1 MKSKLICL
9 LFLVVS
15 GISLA
20 QSKKMFIYLG
30 DEYFSKLDYVNAVEQ
45 YKLALSDSVANSTMV
60 YPYEVQITNR
70 KLSSKAN
77 VVVDSTLKV
86 TLEQY
91 LHHQVAWC
99 YYRIHDYPNA
109 EKHLTSTADEKAYPH
124 DGYYLAQSLMNNNK
138 YDEAISRFE
147 DYIRSPQADDELIH
161 AAQVSM
167 TGCHLAKSEREKP
180 SEVSVKMADTATF
193 NKGTANFATMYFD
206 QDQKLMFTSARAGG
220 VILNPEKQKSEYLCD
235 LYWVE
240 LKEDSTWSAP
250 TNFGR
255 PLNSA
260 QNDGAGSF
268 NNNNVI
274 FYTRWSEEKRTEQN
288 IYLARMINFKFF
300 EAYKL
305 DSSVNYPGYKSIQP
319 YVSMDGKTL
328 YFSSNRPGGLGGMD
342 IWKIAIDSMGNT
354 IGQPENLGSLV
365 NSDQDEVT
373 PFFHE
378 VSSTLFFSSNG
389 HGSMGGLDIFKSLY
403 DRENEAFSVPVN
415 LGMPIN
421 SSKDDAYMMWDSR
434 LSKGFFS
441 SDREPCKGGSC
452 YDIYEVVNEPIH
464 IYLSGYTYDKETE
477 AILPNTKLTFK
488 DVRGVFPP
496 YTIVT
501 DSNGYY
507 EKELSYGIELFIK
520 AQKINYFADATSL
533 NTNSIT
539 QTTSITRDF
548 YLKPIPQDEIEIE
561 GIEYDFNSDKL
572 RPASQ
577 AILDK
582 LFEFL
587 ELNNNISVE
596 INSHTDARGKDI
608 YNLDLSQRRA
618 KSCVDYLVSKG
629 IDPAR
634 LIPKGYGETQ
644 PNQLYGP
651 DKKPVLDA
659 NGKPI
664 LLTEAYIEAFKVKAE
679 REALHQKN
687 RRTTFKVVNQ

>member
-1 MKSKLICL
+1 MKSKIACL
-9 LFLVVS
+9 LFLVIS
-15 GISLA
+15 SMSLA
-20 QSKKMFIYLG
+20 QSKRIYIYKG
-30 DEYFSKLDYVNAVEQ
+30 NEYFNKLDYANAVEQ
-45 YKLALSDSVANSTMV
+45 YKLALSDSVALATMI
-60 YPYEVQITNR
+60 YPYETQVTNQ
-70 KLSSKAN
+70 KLSKSK
-77 VVVDSTLKV
+77 VVVDSNQRV
-86 TLEQY
+86 TMEQY
-91 LHHQVAWC
+91 LHHHVAWC
-99 YYRIHDYPNA
+99 YFRLHDYPNA
-109 EKHLTSTADEKAYPH
+109 EKHLKNTVAEKAYP
-124 DGYYLAQSLMNNNK
+124 DDSYYLAQSYMNNNK
-138 YDEAISRFE
+138 YEEAITQFE
-147 DYIRSPQADDELIH
+147 DYIRSPNADDELIH
-161 AAQVSM
+161 AAQVAM
-167 TGCHLAKSEREKP
+167 TGCYLAQEQISKTREI
-180 SEVSVKMADTATF
+180 SVRLADTSVF
-193 NKGTANFATMYFD
+193 NKGTASFATMYFD
-206 QDQKLMFTSARAGG
+206 KDQKLLFTSARSGG
-220 VILNPEKQKSEYLCD
+220 VILNEKQQSEYLCD
-235 LYWVE
+235 LYWVS
-240 LKEDSTWSAP
+240 LNEDSTWSAP

-288 IYLARMINFKFF
+288 IYLARMVNMKFF

-342 IWKIAIDSMGNT
+342 IWKIAIDSAGNT
-354 IGQPENLGSLV
+354 LGQPENLGSLI

-389 HGSMGGLDIFKSLY
+389 HGSMGGLDIFKALY
-403 DRENEAFSVPVN
+403 DRETSAFSVPMN

-421 SSKDDAYMMWDSR
+421 SSRDDAYMMWDSR

-441 SDREPCKGGSC
+441 SDREPCSGGSC

-464 IYLSGYTYDKETE
+464 IYLSGYSYNKETE
-477 AILPNTKLTFK
+477 EILPNVKLSFK
-488 DVRGVFPP
+488 DIRGAFPS

-501 DSNGYY
+501 DSNGFY
-507 EKELSYGIELFIK
+507 EKELNYGVELFIK
-520 AQKINYFADATSL
+520 GQKINYFADATSV

-548 YLKPIPQDEIEIE
+548 YLRPIPQDEIEID

-572 RPASQ
+572 RPASE
-577 AILDK
+577 AVLDK
-582 LFEFL
+582 LLEFL
-587 ELNNNISVE
+587 ELNNNIVVE
-596 INSHTDARGKDI
+596 INSHTDARGKDA

-629 IDPAR
+629 IAPER

-651 DKKPVLDA
+651 DKKPVLDV
-659 NGKPI
+659 NGNPVV
-664 LLTEAYIEAFKVKAE
+664 LTEAYIETFKVKNE
-679 REALHQKN
+679 RELLHQKN
-687 RRTTFKVVNQ
+687 RRTSFKVINQ

>member
-1 MKSKLICL
+1 MMKSKIICL
-9 LFLVVS
+9 LFLMIS
-15 GISLA
+15 GMSLA
-20 QSKKMFIYLG
+20 QSKKMYIYLG
-30 DEYFSKLDYVNAVEQ
+30 NEYFSKLDYANAVEQ
-45 YKLALSDSVANSTMV
+45 YKLALSDSVSRSTMT
-60 YPYEVQITNR
+60 YPYEIQVTNQ
-70 KLSSKAN
+70 KLSKSK
-77 VVVDSTLKV
+77 VEVDTSLKV
-86 TLEQY
+86 TMEEY
-91 LHHQVAWC
+91 LHHHIAWC
-99 YYRIHDYPNA
+99 YFRLHDYPNA
-109 EKHLTSTADEKAYPH
+109 EKHLKNTVEEKAYPH
-124 DGYYLAQSLMNNNK
+124 DSYYLAQSYMNNSK
-138 YDEAISRFE
+138 YDEAISQFE
-147 DYIRSPQADDELIH
+147 DYIRSPQADDELLH
-161 AAQVSM
+161 AAQVAM
-167 TGCHLAKSEREKP
+167 TGCYLAKEEIEKTREI
-180 SEVSVKMADTATF
+180 SVKMADTAVF
-193 NKGTANFATMYFD
+193 NRGTANFATMYFD
-206 QDQKLMFTSARAGG
+206 KDQKLMFTSARTGG
-220 VILNPEKQKSEYLCD
+220 VILNEKQQSEYLCD
-235 LYWVE
+235 LYWVS
-240 LKEDSTWSAP
+240 LNEDSTWSAP

-274 FYTRWSEEKRTEQN
+274 FYTRWSEEKKTEQH
-288 IYLARMINFKFF
+288 IYLARMMDMKFF

-319 YVSMDGKTL
+319 YVSMDGRTL

-342 IWKIAIDSMGNT
+342 IWKIAIDSAGNT
-354 IGQPENLGSLV
+354 HGQPENLGSLI

-389 HGSMGGLDIFKSLY
+389 HGSIGGLDIFKSHY
-403 DRENEAFSVPVN
+403 DRETEAFSVPSN

-421 SSKDDAYMMWDSR
+421 SSRDDAYMMWDSR

-441 SDREPCKGGSC
+441 SDREPCNGGSC

-464 IYLSGYTYDKETE
+464 IYLSGYSYNKETE
-477 AILPNTKLTFK
+477 EILPNVKLTFK
-488 DVRGVFPP
+488 DVRGVFPS
-496 YTIVT
+496 YNIVT

-507 EKELSYGIELFIK
+507 ERELTYGVELFIK
-520 AQKINYFADATSL
+520 GQKINYFADATSV

-548 YLKPIPQDEIEIE
+548 YLKPIPQEEIEIE

-577 AILDK
+577 AVLDK
-582 LFEFL
+582 LFDFL
-587 ELNNNISVE
+587 ELNNNIIVE
-596 INSHTDARGKDI
+596 INSHTDARGKDA

-629 IDPAR
+629 IDPSR

-659 NGKPI
+659 EGNPV
-664 LLTEAYIEAFKVKAE
+664 LLVEAYINTFKVKAE
-679 REALHQKN
+679 REVLHQKN
-687 RRTTFKVVNQ
+687 RRTSFKVINQ

>member
-1 MKSKLICL
+1 MKSKIICL
-9 LFLVVS
+9 LFLVMS
-15 GISLA
+15 GMSLA
-20 QSKKMFIYLG
+20 QSKKMYIYLG
-30 DEYFSKLDYVNAVEQ
+30 NEYFSKLDYANAIEQ
-45 YKLALSDSVANSTMV
+45 YKLALSDSVSMSTMT
-60 YPYEVQITNR
+60 YPYEVQVSNQ
-70 KLSSKAN
+70 KLSKSKTI
-77 VVVDSTLKV
+77 VVDSTLKV
-86 TLEQY
+86 TMEQY
-91 LHHQVAWC
+91 LHHHVAWC
-99 YYRIHDYPNA
+99 YYRLHDYPNA
-109 EKHLTSTADEKAYPH
+109 EKHLKSTADEKAYP
-124 DGYYLAQSLMNNNK
+124 DDSYYLAQSYMNNSK
-138 YDEAISRFE
+138 YNEAISQFE
-147 DYIRSPQADDELIH
+147 DYIRSPQADIELLH
-161 AAQVSM
+161 AAQVAM
-167 TGCHLAKSEREKP
+167 TGCYLAKEEIEKTREI
-180 SEVSVKMADTATF
+180 SVKMADTSVF
-193 NKGTANFATMYFD
+193 NKGTASFATMYFD
-206 QDQKLMFTSARAGG
+206 KDQKLMFTSARPGG
-220 VILNPEKQKSEYLCD
+220 VILNEKQKSEYLCD
-235 LYWVE
+235 LYWVS
-240 LKEDSTWSAP
+240 LKDDSTWTAP

-274 FYTRWSEEKRTEQN
+274 FYTRWSEEKKTEQH
-288 IYLARMINFKFF
+288 IYLARMMNMKFF
-300 EAYKL
+300 EAYRL
-305 DSSVNYPGYKSIQP
+305 DSAVNYPGYKSIQP
-319 YVSMDGKTL
+319 YVSMDGRTL

-342 IWKIAIDSMGNT
+342 IWKIAIDSAGNT
-354 IGQPENLGSLV
+354 IGQAENLGSLI

-389 HGSMGGLDIFKSLY
+389 HGSIGGLDIFKSHY
-403 DRENEAFSVPVN
+403 DRETEAFSVPSN

-441 SDREPCKGGSC
+441 SDREPCNGGSC

-464 IYLSGYTYDKETE
+464 IYLSGYSYNKETE
-477 AILPNTKLTFK
+477 EILPNVKLAFK

-507 EKELSYGIELFIK
+507 EKELSYGVELFIK
-520 AQKINYFADATSL
+520 GQKINYFADATSV

-548 YLKPIPQDEIEIE
+548 YLKPIPQEEIEID

-582 LFEFL
+582 LFDFL

-596 INSHTDARGKDI
+596 INSHTDSRGKDV

-629 IDPAR
+629 IAPER
-634 LIPKGYGETQ
+634 LIPKGYGETE

-659 NGKPI
+659 EGKPVMLI
-664 LLTEAYIEAFKVKAE
+664 ESYINTFKVKAE
-679 REALHQKN
+679 REVLHQKN
-687 RRTTFKVVNQ
+687 RRTSFRVINQ

>member
-30 DEYFSKLDYVNAVEQ
+30 DEYFNKLDYVNAVEQ
-45 YKLALSDSVANSTMV
+45 YKLALSDSVANTALV
-60 YPYEVQITNR
+60 YPYEIQITNR
-70 KLSSKAN
+70 KLSSKPN
-77 VVVDSTLKV
+77 VAVDSTLKV
-86 TLEQY
+86 TVEQY
-91 LHHQVAWC
+91 LNHQIAWC
-99 YYRIHDYPNA
+99 YYRIHNYPDA
-109 EKHLTSTADEKAYPH
+109 EKHLKSTADEKAYPH
-124 DGYYLAQSLMNNNK
+124 DGYYLAQSYMNNNK
-138 YDEAISRFE
+138 YDEAIAQFE
-147 DYIRSPQADDELIH
+147 DYIRSPQADEELIH
-161 AAQVSM
+161 AAQVAM
-167 TGCHLAKSEREKP
+167 TGCFLAQKERDKQ
-180 SEVSVKMADTATF
+180 SEVSVKLADTAIF

-206 QDQKLMFTSARAGG
+206 QDQKLMFTSARSGG
-220 VILNPEKQKSEYLCD
+220 VILNPEKQQSEYLCD

-319 YVSMDGKTL
+319 YVSMDGRTL
-328 YFSSNRPGGLGGMD
+328 YFSSDRPGGLGGMD

-354 IGQPENLGSLV
+354 VGQPENLGSLI

-389 HGSMGGLDIFKSLY
+389 HGSIGGLDIFKSLY
-403 DRENEAFSVPVN
+403 DRENESFGVPVN
-415 LGMPIN
+415 VGMPIN

-464 IYLSGYTYDKETE
+464 IYLSGYSYDKETE
-477 AILPNTKLTFK
+477 EILPNTRLTFK

-496 YTIVT
+496 YIIMT
-501 DSNGYY
+501 DSNGHY
-507 EKELSYGIELFIK
+507 EKELTYGVELFIK
-520 AQKINYFADATSL
+520 AQKLNYFADATSL
-533 NTNSIT
+533 NTNQIT
-539 QTTSITRDF
+539 QTTTITRDF

-577 AILDK
+577 AVLDK

-634 LIPKGYGETQ
+634 MIPKGYGEMQ

-651 DKKPVLDA
+651 DKKPVLDE
-659 NGKPI
+659 NGKPV
-664 LLTEAYIEAFKVKAE
+664 LLTEAYIETFKVKAE

-687 RRTTFKVVNQ
+687 RRTTFKVINQ

>member
-1 MKSKLICL
+1 MKSKIICL
-9 LFLVVS
+9 LFLVMS
-15 GISLA
+15 GMSLA
-20 QSKKMFIYLG
+20 QSKKVYIYLG
-30 DEYFSKLDYVNAVEQ
+30 NEYFSKLDYVNAIEE
-45 YKLALSDSVANSTMV
+45 YKLALSDSVEMSTMT
-60 YPYEVQITNR
+60 YPYEVQVTNQ
-70 KLSSKAN
+70 KLSQSK
-77 VVVDSTLKV
+77 VVVNSKLQV
-86 TLEQY
+86 TMEQY

-99 YYRIHDYPNA
+99 YFRLHDYPNA
-109 EKHLTSTADEKAYPH
+109 EKHLKNTFDEKAYPH
-124 DGYYLAQSLMNNNK
+124 DSYYLAQSYMNNSK
-138 YDEAISRFE
+138 YDEAISQFE
-147 DYIRSPQADDELIH
+147 NYIRSPQADIELLH
-161 AAQVSM
+161 AAQVAM
-167 TGCHLAKSEREKP
+167 TGCYLAKEEIEKTREI
-180 SEVSVKMADTATF
+180 SVRMADTSVF
-193 NKGTANFATMYFD
+193 NKGTASFATMYFD
-206 QDQKLMFTSARAGG
+206 KDQKLMFTSARPGG
-220 VILNPEKQKSEYLCD
+220 VILNEKQKSEYLCD
-235 LYWVE
+235 LYWVS
-240 LKEDSTWSAP
+240 LKDDSTWTAP

-274 FYTRWSEEKRTEQN
+274 FYTRWSEEKKAEQH
-288 IYLARMINFKFF
+288 IYLARMKDLKFF

-305 DSSVNYPGYKSIQP
+305 DTSVNFPGYKSIQP

-328 YFSSNRPGGLGGMD
+328 YFSSNRPGSLGGMD
-342 IWKIAIDSMGNT
+342 IWKIAIDSAGNT
-354 IGQPENLGSLV
+354 IGHAENLGSLI

-389 HGSMGGLDIFKSLY
+389 HGSIGGLDIFKSHY
-403 DRENEAFSVPVN
+403 DRETEAFSVPSN

-441 SDREPCKGGSC
+441 SDREPCNGGSC

-464 IYLSGYTYDKETE
+464 IYLSGYSYNKETE
-477 AILPNTKLTFK
+477 EILPNVKLAFK
-488 DVRGVFPP
+488 DVRGVFPS

-507 EKELSYGIELFIK
+507 EKELSYGVELFIK
-520 AQKINYFADATSL
+520 GQKINYFADATSV

-548 YLKPIPQDEIEIE
+548 YLKPIPQDDIEID

-582 LFEFL
+582 LFDFL

-596 INSHTDARGKDI
+596 INSHTDSRGKDV

-618 KSCVDYLVSKG
+618 KSCVNYLVSKG
-629 IDPAR
+629 IAPER
-634 LIPKGYGETQ
+634 LIPKGYGETE

-659 NGKPI
+659 EGKPVMLI
-664 LLTEAYIEAFKVKAE
+664 ESYINTFKVKAE
-679 REALHQKN
+679 REVLHQKN
-687 RRTTFKVVNQ
+687 RRTSFRVINQ